1 MLVNWEGNRA
11 PLPLLDQQMA
21 LWSTLFWLYQ
31 SHLFLFHV
39 YVNDLYTESTMC
51 LSPMVH
57 RSVFRKC
64 NTANQT
70 AQEHVT
76 QPIKL
81 HGWNNDRAFS
91 AKTCLLCP
99 TNLCVFSAHITIVIS
114 QSSLRGRILCGMT
127 RHTQTRCRTS
137 PALQHVQIR
146 RCM

>member
-1 MLVNWEGNRA
+1 MWKGNWA

-21 LWSTLFWLYQ
+21 LWSTLFSSQWFWLHQ

-39 YVNDLYTESTMC
+39 YVNDLYIESSTMC

-64 NTANQT
+64 NTASQT

-99 TNLCVFSAHITIVIS
+99 TDLCVSSAHITIAIS
-114 QSSLRGRILCGMT
+114 VLFMRQNPLWNDSAYTDTLPIQSNFAAC
-127 RHTQTRCRTS
+127 
-137 PALQHVQIR
+137 AN
-146 RCM
+146 